1 MRIEKLAC
9 PSCGAPL
16 SGDFMP
22 NQQFECGK
30 CGSVLMLT
38 DLETSHTIICPGC
51 RAPNHETMRFCSNC
65 GGTLK
70 SDCVLCHTE
79 NRIDA
84 THCAHCGANIE
95 RARAKRKEMLE
106 VRQHLQ
112 KERAQVLREKEL
124 RQTQEK
130 LGRLIADLDE
140 PENHEFAI
148 FQLQSMGDAAVDAL
162 TETLLTDPDPDARY
176 GSAIALGRI
185 CADHNLK
192 ALNRAKAAR
201 ALVKALTDEEAP
213 VRFWSAE
220 ALGKFKNQIAIEPLT
235 LLLKDRHKGV
245 RQQAQASLEK
255 LTENKPKK

>member
-16 SGDFMP
+16 SGDFLP

-38 DLETSHTIICPGC
+38 DLETSHTVICPGC
-51 RAPNHETMRFCSNC
+51 RAPNHEDTRFCSNC
-65 GGTLK
+65 GGMLK
-70 SDCVLCHTE
+70 VDCVLCHTE

-84 THCAHCGANIE
+84 THCAHCGANLE
-95 RARAKRKEMLE
+95 RARAKREEMLE
-106 VRQHLQ
+106 LRQRLQ
-112 KERAQVLREKEL
+112 KERAQLLKEKEI

-130 LGRLIADLDE
+130 LERLIAALDE

-148 FQLQSMGDAAVDAL
+148 FQLQTMGDVALDAL
-162 TETLLTDPDPDARY
+162 VDTLLTDPDPDARY

-185 CADHNLK
+185 CTDHNLK
-192 ALNRAKAAR
+192 ALDRAKAAR
-201 ALVKALTDEEAP
+201 ALVKALGDGEAA

-235 LLLKDRHKGV
+235 ALLKDRHKGV

-255 LTENKPKK
+255 LVENKPKK